1 MDWPDVAILIPTFNR
16 AQTVK
21 RTVDLLFAHLR
32 YDGNITAFVGCDG
45 TDNTPDQ
52 LCCPYM
58 GLEGHRDIVVLDQP
72 SGGIGRNL
80 NRLIKQAQSQGF
92 KYFISL
98 DDDHHLVRPLE
109 LDRHVA
115 KLRDDPSAAWIHLL
129 MEAKHDEHFDSYK
142 FTATLDQHHYWRVH
156 WNSAEHFIMSFRPH
170 LFHQR
175 FLDVFGYLPEGLR
188 TGQTEWEYA
197 AQVKRIGPESGLN
210 VLVPLTAP
218 GRETWEHNNN
228 GVSWNKMG
236 L

>member
-21 RTVDLLFAHLR
+21 RTVELLFLNLR
-32 YDGNITAFVGCDG
+32 YAGRVRVYVGCDG
-45 TDNTPDQ
+45 SDDTEAALRPLQGVTV
-52 LCCPYM
+52 M
-58 GLEGHRDIVVLDQP
+58 SRP
-72 SGGIGRNL
+72 SGGIGCNL
-80 NRLIKQAQSQGF
+80 NRLIRAARADGCQ
-92 KYFISL
+92 YFISL
-98 DDDHHLVRPLE
+98 DDDHQLVSPLC

-115 KLRDDPSAAWIHLL
+115 KLRDDSTAAWIHLL
-129 MEAKHDEHFDSYK
+129 MEAKHDEHFDSYR
-142 FTATLDQHHYWRVH
+142 FTASLDKSHYWQIK
-156 WNSAEHFIMSFRPH
+156 WESDEHFIMSFRPH

-175 FLDVFGYLPEGLR
+175 FLDVFGYLPEGLT
-188 TGQTEWEYA
+188 TGRTEWEYA

-218 GRETWEHNNN
+218 GAETWEHNNN